1 MKTSR
6 AHAGMWW
13 LLLLLLTSPGVDAT
27 KDSIEVPQNFQN
39 LEHVR
44 SVVSSHESRPEDLR
58 SRGENLQRWSEAIN
72 DGDRNAIQQ
81 VASSSTS
88 RNHGIDFEEIPQLDA
103 YDHQIIIQL
112 DSDGTV
118 QTAADSLYNKE
129 MAGGRSKS
137 LLELDEQ
144 SGQLRALKSKGT
156 NTIEITE
163 NTKLTVV
170 GHGGQRGGEVSVGGK
185 TAYQL
190 AEVIA
195 KLKEHSSPLHWSSN
209 QGSVKEI
216 SLVSCNVGAGEKGEG
231 FVRKFLI
238 ELKNRQI
245 AVDSVSVRTVDV
257 IVGEDGRK
265 VTIDSDNPEWESRH
279 NPAHKRKFYLDN
291 NNKLVEVSDTTG
303 RSPEWQK
310 VQDLAVEYDP
320 LARDNIQIFDLY
332 YRDQNNVYYRFTDD
346 DLAQFIKDSIRQR
359 FGSEVDRTRLK
370 TETLTVYTESGSET
384 LEISHVEGL
393 DGLLNNIKEIIQTA
407 NSKRMDLLKEYKEQ
421 LLEYGIQV
429 DDNINI
435 KDTWRQIQEQVPTE
449 WNKLKEMETR
459 YIYEE
464 HARILMP
471 QKNKFRNI
479 RTCRETIEGKMEK
492 LVKYFRFKHYIYSI
506 NMNDFYVNLYGT
518 TDQNHISE
526 VSEHIGEI
534 RNRAENQGH
543 VAYGEIKKMINGK
556 DFVHMAKL
564 WVSGQQDKI
573 GKINPYDGMA
583 VLATHVSEAVRNPD
597 MFITNRQLWDLHST
611 WSQFSYHNPMTRGLT
626 WSGNHAAIGL
636 DYETSDQNI
645 KEQIREE
652 TLSVI
657 KRWTIFKNG
666 EHYIERNLAQGHS
679 EAKDMTLDVVKANM
693 ENVIKPLETIHF
705 KRPQQR
711 ALSEDIRNDL
721 LAIEEQGR
729 KDSLE
734 TEFHLK
740 MMEDGKQLVEK
751 ITEKI
756 KEQSPEDLSKYQK
769 TKLVERYGEG
779 VKIVLQNK
787 QNPSETKEILMPDMK
802 DTLNSEGVLDSYF
815 GESHSV
821 SGKINHAL
829 GIYGTLVGFQAA
841 NQMFAEGR
849 KWEGGVMLAQ
859 GVHGVSELTGINAAV
874 NDFVGN
880 SAQKSIARISTH
892 LEETAAE
899 EFTSVMSK
907 AGSIAREVPVL
918 SAAFTA
924 FNIYED
930 LKQDS
935 PIGIAD
941 AVLDGTIFITALA
954 GPEMLPVTV
963 ALTIIRLGIDPLFHE
978 IRHELD
984 ALPPDAGPL
993 DKFVAVIKGV
1003 GLAIRDVANSFLDV
1017 LKQINIFGIIY
1028 NVYSLEEEHRK
1039 SMDTLHE
1046 LQTAENYFKV
1056 LDEKD
1061 GGACH
1066 KKIDFTQGEKSAY
1079 GGNLRVELTDH
1090 RSMIVTLTD
1099 PVTSQ
1104 KNAKEIWFEKDCE
1117 TEDFVLGIGEAVNI
1131 KMQQK
1136 TATALWFIP
1145 IKTEEVISSMTPDD
1159 RSLYGTYIGN
1169 AKANRFFAVQQNIIK
1184 GLSYTLDKYHYELYG
1199 RDGNDIFFL
1208 GPQMSFVHGG
1218 NGQDMYY
1225 IPLDGG
1231 KTEICN
1237 QATDKLMDLL
1247 VFNVTFPQINA
1258 RKIGNDLK
1266 LFYNNLHEIQIK
1278 KWFLGEEYQH
1288 MSFKS
1293 SDGILFNAGKV
1304 QLSGNVDLLPV
1315 TLDFSNQDSARNIDL
1330 QNSPWETVVSVI
1342 GTDYDDII
1350 NGNQLNNVILGRGGA
1365 NTISG
1370 HEGKDMYIIQEKGSC
1385 DIIDNFANDD
1395 QMDIV
1400 ELPVI
1405 FQSLKVAIKFPYSL
1419 KIWDSNLKICVII
1432 KDWKRGWQWQHIIFK
1447 TKDLIVF
1454 QVSNTTAEPEISP
1467 LILDYSDSKEGVNIN
1482 LNSIPGNEHIMTVIG
1497 SSHFDTIHGNSRAN
1511 FIKKGRGGGNLL
1523 GGDGSDTYIIECGS
1537 NTIHINNYAEDGAM
1551 DILYVKEKYSKLRF
1565 QKPIH
1570 ILQMHRFRIVSS
1582 SLDISSENCKIVL
1595 ENWFKSEQNRHLQ
1608 IQTEDG
1614 VIFSIPN
1621 GTEPVIYSIDN
1632 SRDTLPMD
1640 VFDTIFGIYEG
1651 ATKIFGPPR
1660 YIKIIGNEK
1669 DNYIDPGTNGALLFG
1684 GDGRD
1689 TYLLRK
1695 NYEGNYDIDNYATDY
1710 KVDYLVLDISFR
1722 DIRYTMETTASSI
1735 KQIVL
1740 TAPSVAKWRCRL
1752 LLFGEHE
1759 IYRHL
1764 IVQTND
1770 VWFTF
1775 SKDTLEIQP
1784 LFSDYRLLNKELHLN
1799 LSEGIFHSLTTVY
1812 GSLQEGNFID
1822 GNALNNTIIGGKNT
1836 DVLYG
1841 EDGNDVLQG
1850 SSGKDYLSGG
1860 PGDDQIHGGEGDDL
1874 ILGEA
1879 GNDLIYPGPG
1889 ADTVYGG
1896 TGSDT
1901 LLFLGDIN
1909 SKSGVFVNLHLRF
1922 GSGADAEGDLYFGM
1936 ENILGTSYAD
1946 ILIGNDGD
1954 NYLNG
1959 AGGSDL
1965 IQPMGGYDVLHGG
1978 EGKDV
1983 YNLID
1988 ATGTKMINNFAMD
2001 GKEDLVYIDNSDT
2014 LEIKQLRSNDDHE
2027 MSFYYSTEPDARL
2040 RVVIKNWYI
2049 SEKHRHLRLFRN
2061 GGGEVMLSGFF
2072 ERES

>member
-1 MKTSR
+1 MKTSL

-13 LLLLLLTSPGVDAT
+13 LLLLLTSPGVDGT
-27 KDSIEVPQNFQN
+27 EDPIEVPQKFQN

-44 SVVSSHESRPEDLR
+44 SVFSSHESRPEDLR
-58 SRGENLQRWSEAIN
+58 SRSENLKQWSEAIN
-72 DGDRNAIQQ
+72 DGDQNAIQQ
-81 VASSSTS
+81 VASSSTN
-88 RNHGIDFEEIPQLDA
+88 RNNGINEEEIPQLDA
-103 YDHQIIIQL
+103 YDQQIIIQL
-112 DSDGTV
+112 DSDNTV
-118 QTAADSLYNKE
+118 QTASDSLYNKE
-129 MAGGRSKS
+129 TSGGRSKS
-137 LLELDEQ
+137 LLELNEQ

-156 NTIEITE
+156 NAIEITE

-170 GHGGQRGGEVSVGGK
+170 GHGGQREGEVSVGGK
-185 TAYQL
+185 TAVQL

-195 KLKEHSSPLHWSSN
+195 KLKEHSSPLHWSSK

-216 SLVSCNVGAGEKGEG
+216 SLVACNVGAAEKGED
-231 FVRKFLI
+231 FVQKFLI
-238 ELKNRQI
+238 ELKNRHI
-245 AVDSVSVRTVDV
+245 TVDSVSVRTVDV

-265 VTIDSDNPEWESRH
+265 VTFDSDNPEWESRH

-291 NNKLVEVSDTTG
+291 NNKLIEVSDTTG

-310 VQDLAVEYDP
+310 IQDLAVEYDP
-320 LARDNIQIFDLY
+320 LARKDIPIFDLY
-332 YRDQNNVYYRFTDD
+332 YRDQNNVYHISDD
-346 DLAQFIKDSIRQR
+346 HLAEFIKDSITQR
-359 FGSEVDRTRLK
+359 FGSEVDSQHLK
-370 TETLTVYTESGSET
+370 TETLTVHKDSGALET
-384 LEISHVEGL
+384 VEISTVEGL
-393 DGLLNNIKEIIQTA
+393 DGLLNNIKDIIQTA
-407 NSKRMDLLKEYKEQ
+407 NSKRKELLQGYKEL
-421 LLEYGIQV
+421 LLEYGIPI
-429 DDNINI
+429 DDNINV
-435 KDTWRQIQEQVPTE
+435 KDTWRQVQEQVQTN
-449 WNKLKEMETR
+449 WNKLKEMETL
-459 YIYEE
+459 YDYEQ
-464 HARILMP
+464 HGKILMQ
-471 QKNKFRNI
+471 QKNKYKEI
-479 RTCRETIEGKMEK
+479 RTCRDTIQGEMAKF
-492 LVKYFRFKHYIYSI
+492 VKYFPFKDYIYSI
-506 NMNDFYVNLYGT
+506 NMKDFYVNLYGT

-526 VSEHIGEI
+526 VSEHIREI
-534 RNRAENQGH
+534 RNRAESKGH
-543 VAYGEIKKMINGK
+543 VAYGEMYNMENRNN
-556 DFVHMAKL
+556 FVHMTKL
-564 WVSGQQDKI
+564 WVSGRQDQI

-583 VLATHVSEAVRNPD
+583 VLATHISEAVRNPD
-597 MFITNRQLWDLHST
+597 MFITNRQLWDLHPS
-611 WSQFSYHNPMTRGLT
+611 WDKFRYHNPMTRGKT
-626 WSGNHAAIGL
+626 WSGNQAAIGL
-636 DYETSDQNI
+636 DYETSDQNM

-652 TLSVI
+652 TLSVM
-657 KRWTIFKNG
+657 KEWTILKNG
-666 EHYIERNLAQGHS
+666 KQYFKRNVEPSHS
-679 EAKDMTLDVVKANM
+679 EPIDMTLDLVKANM
-693 ENVIKPLETIHF
+693 GDVIVQLDEINFERQMQKPL
-705 KRPQQR
+705 
-711 ALSEDIRNDL
+711 AEDIRNNL
-721 LAIEEQGR
+721 LTIEEQGR

-740 MMEDGKQLVEK
+740 MMEDRKQLVEK

-756 KEQSPEDLSKYQK
+756 REQSPEDLSRYQK
-769 TKLVERYGEG
+769 MKLVERYGEG

-787 QNPSETKEILMPDMK
+787 QNTSKTKEILMPDMK

-815 GESHSV
+815 GESHSA

-829 GIYGTLVGFQAA
+829 GIYGTLMGFQAA
-841 NQMFAEGR
+841 DQMCAEGR

-859 GVHGVSELTGINAAV
+859 GAHGVSELTGINAAV

-880 SAQKSIARISTH
+880 CAQKSIARISTH

-899 EFTSVMSK
+899 EFTSFMSK
-907 AGSIAREVPVL
+907 AGNVAREVPVL
-918 SAAFTA
+918 SAAFTV
-924 FNIYED
+924 FNIYKD
-930 LKQDS
+930 LKQGS

-941 AVLDGTIFITALA
+941 VMLDEAIFITALA
-954 GPEMLPVTV
+954 GSGMLPVTV

-984 ALPPDAGPL
+984 ALPPDASAL

-1003 GLAIRDVANSFLDV
+1003 GLATRDVGNDYLDV
-1017 LKQINIFGIIY
+1017 VKQLNTLGVIY

-1039 SMDTLHE
+1039 SMDTVHE
-1046 LQTAENYFKV
+1046 LQTAENYFKI

-1066 KKIDFTQGEKSAY
+1066 RKIDFTQGVKSAY
-1079 GGNLRVELTDH
+1079 DGNLRVELTDH

-1104 KNAKEIWFEKDCE
+1104 KNETEIWFEKDCE
-1117 TEDFVLGIGEAVNI
+1117 TEDLVLGIGEAVNI

-1136 TATALWFIP
+1136 NATALFFFP
-1145 IKTEEVISSMTPDD
+1145 MKTEEVISSMTPDNT
-1159 RSLYGTYIGN
+1159 SLYGTYIGN

-1184 GLSYTLDKYHYELYG
+1184 GLSYTLDKYHYELHG

-1218 NGQDMYY
+1218 NGQDIYY

-1237 QATDKLMDLL
+1237 QATDKLMDLII
-1247 VFNVTFPQINA
+1247 FNITFPQINA
-1258 RKIGNDLK
+1258 RKIGNNLK

-1293 SDGILFNAGKV
+1293 SDGILFDVGKV
-1304 QLSGNVDLLPV
+1304 ELSGNVDLQPV
-1315 TLDFSNQDSARNIDL
+1315 TLDFSNQDSARSIDL
-1330 QNSPWETVVSVI
+1330 QNSTWKTVVTVI

-1370 HEGKDMYIIQEKGSC
+1370 REGKDMYIIQEKGSC
-1385 DIIDNFANDD
+1385 DTIYNFANDE
-1395 QMDIV
+1395 QIDIV
-1400 ELPVI
+1400 ELPVD
-1405 FQSLKVAIKFPYSL
+1405 FESLRVIRLRYSL
-1419 KIWDSNLKICVII
+1419 KIWDYKGMSCVII
-1432 KDWKRGWQWQHIIFK
+1432 KGWKRGWQWQHIIFK
-1447 TKDLIVF
+1447 TKDFVVF
-1454 QVSNTTAEPEISP
+1454 QVSNTTAQPEISP
-1467 LILDYSDSKEGVNIN
+1467 LILDYSDSEKGVNIN

-1511 FIKKGRGGGNLL
+1511 FLKREQGGGVLE
-1523 GGDGSDTYIIECGS
+1523 GGDGSDTYIIECDS
-1537 NTIHINNYAEDGAM
+1537 DIISIKNYALDGAM
-1551 DILYVKEKYSKLRF
+1551 DILYVKEKYSQLRF
-1565 QKPIH
+1565 RQPIDIFQSH
-1570 ILQMHRFRIVSS
+1570 FFGRTVYSLLEIRSS
-1582 SLDISSENCKIVL
+1582 KNCKIIL
-1595 ENWFKSEQNRHLQ
+1595 GNWFTSERYRHLQ
-1608 IQTEDG
+1608 IRTEDG
-1614 VIFSIPN
+1614 VIFSIPS

-1640 VFDTIFGIYEG
+1640 VFDTRSGIYEG

-1660 YIKIIGNEK
+1660 YIEIFGNEK
-1669 DNYIDPGTNGALLFG
+1669 DNYIDPGTNGGWLFG
-1684 GDGRD
+1684 GDGSD
-1689 TYLLRK
+1689 AYQLRK
-1695 NYEGNYDIDNYATDY
+1695 NYEGNYDIYNNATDY

-1722 DIRYTMETTASSI
+1722 DIQYTMETSASLT

-1752 LLFGEHE
+1752 LEFGKDET
-1759 IYRHL
+1759 YRHL

-1775 SKDTLEIQP
+1775 SKDTLGIQP

-1799 LSEGIFHSLTTVY
+1799 LSEGILHSLPTVY

-1841 EDGNDVLQG
+1841 EDGNDVIQG

-1901 LLFLGDIN
+1901 LLFLGNIN
-1909 SKSGVFVNLHLRF
+1909 SKSGVLVNLHLRF

-1936 ENILGTSYAD
+1936 ENILGTSYDD
-1946 ILIGNDGD
+1946 ILIGNDD
-1954 NYLNG
+1954 NNYLNG

-1978 EGKDV
+1978 EGEDV

-1988 ATGTKMINNFAMD
+1988 ATGTKMINNFATD

-2014 LEIKQLRSNDDHE
+2014 LEIKQLKSNDDQE
-2027 MSFYYSTEPDARL
+2027 ILFYYSTEPDARL
-2040 RVVIKNWYI
+2040 RVVVKNWHI
-2049 SEKHRHLRLFRN
+2049 SEKNRHLRLFRN
-2061 GGGEVMLSGFF
+2061 SGGEVMLSG
-2072 ERES
+2072 